1 MNVALQKR
9 FLNLNGG
16 VKLCKQLTLMSYF
29 AKVILNQN
37 ESFEVM
43 QIGLCKLQIAISF
56 QSATVAMY
64 ICILTDVIGSG
75 GSEI

>member
-9 FLNLNGG
+9 FLNLSGG
-16 VKLCKQLTLMSYF
+16 VKLYKQLTLMSYF

-43 QIGLCKLQIAISF
+43 QIGLWNL
-56 QSATVAMY
+56 
-64 ICILTDVIGSG
+64 
-75 GSEI
+75 